1 MIKILIPLLLL
12 AAIAALNLGVGEC
25 NFSEFIQFCQGRE
38 LSEATRIIWLEIRLP
53 RIIGTVLAGGML
65 AAAGCTAQNLFRN
78 ELASPH
84 VLGVVNFAALGA
96 VCGMFIG
103 VNYLMPLSIIF
114 GLSAL
119 LLPIIPA
126 RRRNWNS
133 STLILCGIAGNAFA
147 SAVTGGLLYLA
158 DERLNSVVFWLMG
171 GCWRMNWRDVIFLAP
186 TALLCWGVLF
196 RLSKELDMLLLG
208 DRAADLA
215 GVPVKK
221 LKPLL
226 MFIIALLTAMVVSCC
241 GVIGFVG
248 LAIPHI
254 CRIMVGATFDK
265 LLPASIL
272 SGG

>member
-1 MIKILIPLLLL
+1 
-12 AAIAALNLGVGEC
+12 
-25 NFSEFIQFCQGRE
+25 
-38 LSEATRIIWLEIRLP
+38 
-53 RIIGTVLAGGML
+53 
-65 AAAGCTAQNLFRN
+65 
-78 ELASPH
+78 
-84 VLGVVNFAALGA
+84 
-96 VCGMFIG
+96 
-103 VNYLMPLSIIF
+103 
-114 GLSAL
+114 
-119 LLPIIPA
+119 
-126 RRRNWNS
+126 
-133 STLILCGIAGNAFA
+133 
-147 SAVTGGLLYLA
+147 
-158 DERLNSVVFWLMG
+158 
-171 GCWRMNWRDVIFLAP
+171 
-186 TALLCWGVLF
+186 GVLF

-272 SGG
+272 SGGLLLLLADTLARTVIPPQEIPVGILTALLGGPFFFYLLWQKGAYNGN